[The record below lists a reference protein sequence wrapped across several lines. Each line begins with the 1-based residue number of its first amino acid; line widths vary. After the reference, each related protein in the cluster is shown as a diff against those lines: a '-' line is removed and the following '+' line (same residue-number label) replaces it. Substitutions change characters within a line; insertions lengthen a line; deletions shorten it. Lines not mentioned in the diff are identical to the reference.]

1 MYLVKRPAVNIHAAA
16 SLRINKKQLM
26 RRSGNNIRISI
37 NNVTVSYSDHGAE
50 NAPAIILIH
59 GFPFN
64 KSMWNGQIE
73 ALKDNFRVIAYD
85 IRGHGNSEPGIDEF
99 FMELFVNDLLH
110 FMDVL
115 KIDKAILCGLSLGG
129 YIALNAVLKF
139 PDRFDALILN
149 DTQCIAD
156 TPEIK
161 ETRCTAIIRIKEKG
175 VEQYADEI
183 IKKLF
188 ASESFIKKRN
198 IIAEVKE
205 MIINTPK
212 LTLSNTLH
220 ALAERKETCT
230 RLPEIKIP
238 VLIMVG
244 KEDKI
249 TPIAAAQQ
257 MHELIKDSHL
267 QIIPHAG
274 HVTNLE
280 NPTTFNSQLV
290 NFLDMVGKKSFCL
303 SDMNVS

>member
-1 MYLVKRPAVNIHAAA
+1 MKI
-16 SLRINKKQLM
+16 M
-26 RRSGNNIRISI
+26 RRTGNNIGII
-37 NNVTVSYSDHGAE
+37 VNNLTVSYSDQGPDD
-50 NAPAIILIH
+50 APVIIFIH

-64 KSMWNGQIE
+64 KSMWNRQVD
-73 ALKDNFRVIAYD
+73 ALKDNYRVITYD
-85 IRGHGNSEPGIDEF
+85 IRGHGNSDPGIDDF
-99 FMELFVNDLLH
+99 SINLFVIDLLRL
-110 FMDVL
+110 MEKL
-115 KIDKAILCGLSLGG
+115 KIEKSILCGLSLGG
-129 YIALNAVLKF
+129 YIALNAVLKYPF
-139 PDRFDALILN
+139 RFDGLILN

-161 ETRCTAIIRIKEKG
+161 ENRCTAIMRIKEKG

-188 ASESFIKKRN
+188 ASESFINKRN

-257 MHELIKDSHL
+257 MHEIIKDSRL

-274 HVTNLE
+274 HVINVE
-280 NPTTFNSQLV
+280 NPTAFNFQLV
-290 NFLDMVGKKSFCL
+290 NFLDLVGKKSFCL
-303 SDMNVS
+303 SDTNGS